1 MKEVFLEKGCFSSDL
16 IIKSS
21 KPSNTV
27 ISGYASVFGVV
38 DSQNDVIVKGAF
50 ASAERKYVKLL
61 WQHDSNQPIGVITFI
76 EEDEY
81 GLKFE
86 AEINNKI
93 EVGRE
98 ASELIKQKAICGL
111 SIGFSINSSSYNED
125 GIRVIEDL
133 SLAEIS
139 VVTFPANTHAEISC
153 IKSKSFSKEYNESNL
168 DELSSLVK
176 KLAEY

>member
-1 MKEVFLEKGCFSSDL
+1 MS
-16 IIKSS
+16 
-21 KPSNTV
+21 
-27 ISGYASVFGVV
+27 
-38 DSQNDVIVKGAF
+38 
-50 ASAERKYVKLL
+50 
-61 WQHDSNQPIGVITFI
+61 QPIGVIKLL

-111 SIGFSINSSSYNED
+111 SIGFSINSSDYNEK
-125 GIRVIEDL
+125 GMRVIDDL

-139 VVTFPANTHAEISC
+139 VVTFPANDQAEIMHVKNKLFSTEDNESDLDKLSKL
-153 IKSKSFSKEYNESNL
+153 IKRLKEY
-168 DELSSLVK
+168 
-176 KLAEY
+176 

>member
-1 MKEVFLEKGCFSSDL
+1 MEGVLLEKGWFCSDL

-21 KPSNTV
+21 KPSNTI

-50 ASAERKYVKLL
+50 ASAESDKVRLL
-61 WQHDSNQPIGVITFI
+61 WQHESSQPIGVIKLL

-111 SIGFSINSSSYNED
+111 SIGFSINSSDYNEK
-125 GIRVIEDL
+125 GMRVIDDL

-139 VVTFPANTHAEISC
+139 VVTFPANDQAEIMHVKNKLFSTEDNESDLDKLSKL
-153 IKSKSFSKEYNESNL
+153 IKRLKEY
-168 DELSSLVK
+168 
-176 KLAEY
+176 